1 MKEENILARHSR
13 PQRYSTWV
21 PKNRDWRYATGVFQH
36 DDNDGAPKDR
46 SAWDTMDYDY
56 QVVDTRKNRD
66 RSGSGQSGSDT
77 KAFSR
82 SASALGSPESAKKR
96 KLSDSL
102 RAIVRVEASKKKAK
116 TAKRNVWMSISR
128 RQPIGD
134 ARTEGERPAY
144 KTFSLT
150 VRLRFSGKLIIK
162 DTLLRASTPCAIECA
177 QLPSTPANPKTFHDF
192 DTPAAARTATSLYTP
207 HIMDSIESV
216 HTYPLS
222 QRIWVDETKD
232 FNMRAVRE
240 VLQKPGAPVKGLGI
254 HYTWYH
260 DAVPVDAL
268 LPPEVPLSA
277 KEVNAYYPH
286 HIRWKG
292 MMLRLANN
300 DYRGPD
306 ILSMQVSGRLPGTYQ
321 TTHS

>member
-1 MKEENILARHSR
+1 
-13 PQRYSTWV
+13 
-21 PKNRDWRYATGVFQH
+21 
-36 DDNDGAPKDR
+36 
-46 SAWDTMDYDY
+46 MDYDY
-56 QVVDTRKNRD
+56 QVVHTKRNRG
-66 RSGSGQSGSDT
+66 RSGSGQSDSDT

-96 KLSDSL
+96 KLSDSP
-102 RAIVRVEASKKKAK
+102 RAIVRVEAFKKKAK

-128 RQPIGD
+128 RHPIGD
-134 ARTEGERPAY
+134 ARTEGEQPAY

-150 VRLRFSGKLIIK
+150 VRLRFSGKLIIE
-162 DTLLRASTPCAIECA
+162 DALLRASAPCAIECA
-177 QLPSTPANPKTFHDF
+177 QLPSTPANPKTFHDS

-216 HTYPLS
+216 HTYPLF
-222 QRIWVDETKD
+222 QRTWVDKTKD

-240 VLQKPGAPVKGLGI
+240 ILQKPGAPVKDLGI

-268 LPPEVPLSA
+268 LPPGVPLSA

-286 HIRWKG
+286 HVRWKG

-300 DYRGPD
+300 DYRGSD